1 MSVGKGETGQMELRS
16 KQIVH
21 LEIIFS
27 FQSLNKWGV
36 GGGQQSKS
44 VMLK

>member
-1 MSVGKGETGQMELRS
+1 MRVNSKFTVNSEYWMSVAEGGTGQMELRS

-27 FQSLNKWGV
+27 FQYLNK
-36 GGGQQSKS
+36 
-44 VMLK
+44 